1 VVSKAWLDFRLA
13 VELNFT
19 NFKLALERLSFL
31 VETIHTNSLS
41 LQPLTNSGFSFII
54 NRLIS
59 YWWAE
64 KKEMKKII
72 VAIDGFSSCG
82 KSTMAKELARE
93 AGYIYVDTGAMYR
106 AVSLFC
112 LQNGWMTETDINSEE
127 LKKQIQS
134 IRIEFKTNAEGKSE
148 TYLNGKNVENEIRT
162 LEVANGASRVSTLG
176 FVRRELVRQ
185 QQLMGFEKGI
195 VMDGRDIG
203 TVVFPQAELKIFLT
217 ASPEI
222 RAKRRTDE
230 MKAKDEVVD
239 YEEVLANVK
248 ERDDRDQNRAESPL
262 RKAEDAVIIDNS
274 FLTHEE
280 QRDILRTLFTKKTLD

>member
-1 VVSKAWLDFRLA
+1 
-13 VELNFT
+13 
-19 NFKLALERLSFL
+19 
-31 VETIHTNSLS
+31 
-41 LQPLTNSGFSFII
+41 
-54 NRLIS
+54 
-59 YWWAE
+59 
-64 KKEMKKII
+64 MKKII

-112 LQNGWMTETDINSEE
+112 IQNGWMTDKNIASSEIE
-127 LKKQIQS
+127 KHIES
-134 IRIEFKTNAEGKSE
+134 IRIEFKTNEEGKSE
-148 TYLNGKNVENEIRT
+148 TYLNGVNVENEIRT

-176 FVRRELVRQ
+176 VVRRELVRQ
-185 QQLMGFEKGI
+185 QQLMGIEKGI

-222 RAKRRTDE
+222 RAQRRMDE
-230 MKAKDEVVD
+230 MNAKGETVN

-248 ERDDRDQNRAESPL
+248 ERDDRDQNRVESPL
-262 RKAEDAVIIDNS
+262 RKADDAIVIDNS
-274 FLTHEE
+274 NLTREK
-280 QRDILRTLFTKKTLD
+280 QREILRTLFTEKTFQ